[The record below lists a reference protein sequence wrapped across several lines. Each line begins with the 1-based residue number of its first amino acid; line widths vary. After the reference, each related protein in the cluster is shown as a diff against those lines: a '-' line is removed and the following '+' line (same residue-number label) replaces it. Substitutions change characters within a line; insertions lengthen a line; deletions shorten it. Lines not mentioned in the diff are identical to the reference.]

1 MLEYYSSIFFY
12 LCVMNLQSKNYKIG
26 VLGGG
31 QLGRMMIQ
39 AAIDLDLYIKI
50 LDPDSNAPCAQIA
63 HEFVCGSFLDY
74 NTVMAFGQDCQTIT
88 IEIENVN
95 IEALEALEAQ
105 GKRVFPQPKVLRII
119 QDKRIQKQFYA
130 KNNIPTADFI
140 LTDNIEEIKQNEAF
154 LPAFNKLGKGGYD
167 GKGVQKIETKV
178 DYEKAFTAPSLLEKA
193 IDFEKELAIIVARNE
208 AGQIET
214 FPMVEM
220 AFHPTANLVEF
231 LFSPTTCLPEIEQKA
246 KQIAIDIAKKI
257 DIVGLLA
264 VEMFLTKT
272 GEILVN
278 EIAPRTHNS
287 GHHTIKANYTSQ
299 FEQHLR
305 AVLNLPLGN
314 TSAFMPA
321 AMVNL
326 LGEEG
331 YEGDAIYQGLE
342 NTLKEKGVFPFL
354 YGKKSTKPF
363 RKMGH
368 VTILAENI
376 EILRDK
382 ANFVKDNLKVVS
394 K

>member
-1 MLEYYSSIFFY
+1 
-12 LCVMNLQSKNYKIG
+12 MNLQSKNYKIG

-50 LDPDSNAPCAQIA
+50 LDPNSNAPCAHIA

-74 NTVMAFGQDCQTIT
+74 DTVMAFGQDCQTIT

-95 IEALEALEAQ
+95 LEALEALQAQ

-130 KNNIPTADFI
+130 DNNIPTADFI
-140 LTDNIEEIKQNEAF
+140 LTDNKEQVKQNEAF

-167 GKGVQKIETKV
+167 GKGVQKIETSA
-178 DYEKAFTAPSLLEKA
+178 DFEKAFTAPSLLEKA
-193 IDFEKELAIIVARNE
+193 INFDKELAIIVAKNE
-208 AGQIET
+208 DGQIET

-231 LFSPTTCLPEIEQKA
+231 LFSPTSCTTEIEEKA
-246 KQIAIDIAKKI
+246 KQIAIDVAQKI

-264 VEMFLTKT
+264 VEMFLTKN
-272 GEILVN
+272 GDILVN

-287 GHHTIKANYTSQ
+287 GHHTIQANYTSQ

-321 AMVNL
+321 AMVNV

-331 YEGDAIYQGLE
+331 YEGEAIYQGLDIV
-342 NTLKEKGVFPFL
+342 LKEKGVFPFL
-354 YGKKSTKPF
+354 YGKKTTKPY

-368 VTILAENI
+368 VTILAQSI
-376 EILRDK
+376 EMLKDR
-382 ANFVKDNLKVVS
+382 ANFVKYNLKVIS